1 MPYIRSSGA
10 KQLSPEAIQTLA
22 DIAGLSIPTE
32 DLEPLAESLTS
43 QLASMALLDRLD
55 LEHVHP
61 AMQFDPRWPAEH
73 DSPHTP

>member
-10 KQLSPEAIQTLA
+10 KQLRPEAIRTLA
-22 DIAGLSIPTE
+22 DVAGLNIPPE

-43 QLASMALLDRLD
+43 QLASMALLDRLE

-73 DSPHTP
+73 DSPQTP